1 MGLVIDPESR
11 QKELWSME
19 SSSQQGCR
27 GKYHR
32 VKCRSVS
39 VTKKLKIRDVLQILV
54 STPFYQVAIY
64 FFFPENALFSKTCFC
79 CIITYKIHS
88 RNLMFYCS
96 RGAANKI
103 YNRSLCYRF
112 CMRKHI
118 SVVDFVCT
126 PCTALYC
133 VDFVHTT
140 IEMYFRYC
148 IGSSYKM

>member
-126 PCTALYC
+126 PCT
-133 VDFVHTT
+133 TT
-140 IEMYFRYC
+140 KICFHCWFCMH
-148 IGSSYKM
+148 